1 MSLYEEILKKNEK
14 VSLVGLGYVGMPI
27 AVAFSKQVEVIGF
40 DVNAHKIELYKKESI
55 QQMKLETKRLQ
66 NALLSS
72 LQMKQ
77 NCVRQN
83 FILSQYRLRLTLTIH
98 RILHQ
103 SREQVMLWDE
113 ILPKDLL

>member
-27 AVAFSKQVEVIGF
+27 AV
-40 DVNAHKIELYKKESI
+40 KKESI

>member
-40 DVNAHKIELYKKESI
+40 DVNAHKIELYKKGIDPTNEVGDEAIAKCTVEFTS
-55 QQMKLETKRLQ
+55 
-66 NALLSS
+66 
-72 LQMKQ
+72 Q